1 MSCQSCSGWESG
13 YCKRYGL
20 KKLPLE
26 YCDTWDTSTS
36 ILVEDVKLTEK
47 KPSINAKNENSYSIE
62 RKRNDSFI
70 NTSRRRQKTY
80 Y

>member
-26 YCDTWDTSTS
+26 YCDTWDTSIS
-36 ILVEDVKLTEK
+36 ILVDNTMPREINSRK
-47 KPSINAKNENSYSIE
+47 KSKHTYSIE
-62 RKRNDSFI
+62 SNKNDSFI
-70 NTSRRRQKTY
+70 KSRRKQKTY